1 MFITDLSIRRPTV
14 SWVMSLILII
24 FGLFVFWKLP
34 VRELPNGIQPPVV
47 QVQVDYKSAAAS
59 IVDQEVTQVL
69 EDVIGGAEGIK
80 NIDSKSENGRSTI
93 NVEFDT
99 SIDLDNAAN
108 DIRERV
114 ARVVD
119 NLPSESDPPQI
130 LKRAAGFTT
139 TMWLSLSSSTWS
151 DLELGDYAERFL
163 VDQFSSV
170 KNVGRIR
177 VGGLR
182 ELSIRVWVDPIKLA
196 ANDLTIKE
204 VESAMRGENISLP
217 AGTLEADN
225 IDLTLNL
232 DKSYN
237 DINSIK
243 QLPIKKKNNKVI
255 LLSDVANVEFG
266 PVSEKTLFKAQT
278 KDQINLKTVGIGIY
292 ARSGASTVEL
302 SNEIKKKIIEVKKS
316 LPEELDLRV
325 SFNRANYVEAAIEE
339 VYKTLFI
346 AFILV
351 VLIIY
356 LFLGNLKAVIV
367 PAIALPVSLIA
378 SFLGLYIFGLSINIF
393 VLLSFILAIG
403 IITDDSVIMTDAIY
417 RRIENGENSLVA
429 AYKGSKQISFAI
441 IATTL
446 ILVAVFLPLIFIK
459 GISGTLFRE
468 TAIALSFSI
477 VVSSFVALTL
487 SPMLASKFLNKKTSK
502 KFIIRK
508 FENIFSNFAN
518 FYKETLGT
526 VIYKTRTVGIF
537 IIFIIIASI
546 LLFNFSKKEL
556 LPMEDR
562 GAYLIIGAT
571 DEGSS
576 FEYTQEQA
584 QKVEARLLPL
594 LQAEDS
600 PYSRFIMRVPGF
612 GSSANSYNSFIII
625 ALLDDWKNRKKGQQ
639 IVLREAIGKIVT
651 LPQALAFPISP
662 QSIRVSSYNK
672 PVQMVIYG
680 STYEELEEIQKKI
693 IRKLRSNKNLSR
705 IDSDYNRNKPE
716 VKLIINKNKAKDLG
730 VSTKAIGETLETL
743 YGGKKITTFNKLG
756 KEYPIIVQQYLS
768 DRRNKEGVSKIFV
781 RSETNSK
788 LISLANLV
796 SFKEEGS
803 AKQLARYNRQ
813 RAVTI
818 SANINEGYTLTE
830 AIKFFEEVMSSEAPK
845 NQITWKG
852 KSEEIKETSNEL
864 FIIFALA
871 LLTAYLVMA
880 ATFNS
885 FIHPFIIVLTVP
897 LAIFGGLVF
906 ILFLNSSV
914 NIFSQIALIIL
925 IGISTKNSILIVDF
939 ANQIRTTGKNIDTAV
954 KEACAVRFRPIIMTS
969 LSTMIAMMPLV
980 IGNIGPGA
988 GEGSRLAVGSTI
1000 LGGMIISTF
1009 FTLYVTPS
1017 MYLALAKNTKRID
1030 VIDIELKK
1038 NYLKNNIFIFI

>member
-1 MFITDLSIRRPTV
+1 MFITELSIKRPTV
-14 SWVMSLILII
+14 SWVMSLILIV

-47 QVQVDYKSAAAS
+47 QIQIDYKSAAAS
-59 IVDQEVTQVL
+59 IVDQEVTQVV

-151 DLELGDYAERFL
+151 DLELGDYAERYL

-182 ELSIRVWVDPIKLA
+182 ELSIRVWIDPIRLA
-196 ANDLTIKE
+196 ANNLTIKE
-204 VESAMRGENISLP
+204 VETAMRGENISLP

-243 QLPIKKKNNKVI
+243 KLPIKKNGNKVI
-255 LLSDVANVEFG
+255 LLSDVANIEFG

-302 SNEIKKKIIEVKKS
+302 SKDIKKKIVQVKKS

-339 VYKTLFI
+339 VYKTLLI
-346 AFILV
+346 AFVLV

-367 PAIALPVSLIA
+367 PAIALPVSLVA
-378 SFLGLYIFGLSINIF
+378 SFLGLYLFGLSINIF

-417 RRIENGENSLVA
+417 RRIENGETPLVA

-446 ILVAVFLPLIFIK
+446 ILVAVFLPLIFIE

-487 SPMLASKFLNKKTSK
+487 SPMLASKFLYKKTSK
-502 KFIIRK
+502 
-508 FENIFSNFAN
+508 NIFIQRFEKFFLNFAH
-518 FYKETLGT
+518 FYKETLDT
-526 VIYKTRTVGIF
+526 IFKKTKAVSFF
-537 IIFIIIASI
+537 IILIVIASV

-556 LPMEDR
+556 LPIEDR
-562 GAYLIIGAT
+562 GAYLIIGFT
-571 DEGSS
+571 DEGTS
-576 FEYTQEQA
+576 FEYTQKQA

-625 ALLDDWKNRKKGQQ
+625 ALLDDWKNRKKGQET
-639 IVLREAIGKIVT
+639 ILREAIGKIVT
-651 LPQALAFPISP
+651 LPQAVAFPISP
-662 QSIRVSSYNK
+662 QSIRVSNYNK
-672 PVQMVIYG
+672 PVQMVVYG
-680 STYEELEEIQKKI
+680 STYEDLEEIQKKV
-693 IRKLRSNKNLSR
+693 IRELRSNKNLSR
-705 IDSDYNRNKPE
+705 IESDYNRNKPE

-730 VSTKAIGETLETL
+730 VSTKSIGETLETL

-781 RSETNSK
+781 RSETTGK

-796 SFKEEGS
+796 SFQEEGS
-803 AKQLARYNRQ
+803 PKELARYNRQ

-830 AIKFFEEVMSSEAPK
+830 AIKFFEETMTDLAPE
-845 NQITWKG
+845 NQIAWKG

-885 FIHPFIIVLTVP
+885 FIHPFIIILTVP

-925 IGISTKNSILIVDF
+925 IGISTKNSILIVDY
-939 ANQIRTTGKNIDTAV
+939 ANQIRTTGKNIESAV
-954 KEACAVRFRPIIMTS
+954 KEACTVRFRPIIMTS
-969 LSTMIAMMPLV
+969 LSTMIAMLPLV

-1030 VIDIELKK
+1030 AVDLELKK
-1038 NYLKNNIFIFI
+1038 ELFKR

>member
-1 MFITDLSIRRPTV
+1 MFITELSIRRPTI
-14 SWVMSLILII
+14 SWVMSLILIV

-47 QVQVDYKSAAAS
+47 QIQVDYKSAAAS
-59 IVDQEVTQVL
+59 IVDQEVTQVV

-114 ARVVD
+114 ARVID

-151 DLELGDYAERFL
+151 DLELGDYAERYL

-182 ELSIRVWVDPIKLA
+182 ELSIRVWIDPIRLA

-204 VESAMRGENISLP
+204 VETAMRGENISLP

-232 DKSYN
+232 DKSYT
-237 DINSIK
+237 DIDSIK
-243 QLPIKKKNNKVI
+243 QLPIKKTGNKVI
-255 LLSDVANVEFG
+255 LLSDVAEIEFG

-302 SNEIKKKIIEVKKS
+302 SKDIEKKIIQVKKS

-339 VYKTLFI
+339 VYKTLLI
-346 AFILV
+346 AFVLV

-378 SFLGLYIFGLSINIF
+378 SFLGLYLFGLSINIF

-417 RRIENGENSLVA
+417 RRIENGETPLVA

-441 IATTL
+441 VATTL
-446 ILVAVFLPLIFIK
+446 ILIAVFLPLIFIE

-487 SPMLASKFLNKKTSK
+487 SPMLASKFLNKKSSK
-502 KFIIRK
+502 KLFIQK
-508 FENIFSNFAN
+508 FEKFFLSFAN
-518 FYKETLGT
+518 FYKETLDVIVNKTKT
-526 VIYKTRTVGIF
+526 VSFF
-537 IIFIIIASI
+537 IILIVIASV

-562 GAYLIIGAT
+562 GAYLIIGFT
-571 DEGSS
+571 DEGTS

-612 GSSANSYNSFIII
+612 GNSANSYNSFIII
-625 ALLDDWKNRKKGQQ
+625 ALLDDWKNRKKGQEV
-639 IVLREAIGKIVT
+639 VLREAIGKIVT
-651 LPQALAFPISP
+651 LPQAVAFPISP
-662 QSIRVSSYNK
+662 QSIRVSNYNK

-680 STYEELEEIQKKI
+680 STYKELEEIQKKV
-693 IRKLRSNKNLSR
+693 IREIRSNKNLSR
-705 IDSDYNRNKPE
+705 IESDYNRNKPE

-730 VSTKAIGETLETL
+730 VSTKSIGETLETL

-781 RSETNSK
+781 RSETNGK

-796 SFKEEGS
+796 SFEEEGS
-803 AKQLARYNRQ
+803 AKELARYNRQ
-813 RAVTI
+813 PAVTI

-830 AIKFFEEVMSSEAPK
+830 AIRYFEEVMVNLAPE

-885 FIHPFIIVLTVP
+885 FIHPFIIILTVP

-906 ILFLNSSV
+906 VLFLNSSV

-925 IGISTKNSILIVDF
+925 IGISTKNSILIVDY
-939 ANQIRTTGKNIDTAV
+939 ANQIRTTGKNIESAV

-969 LSTMIAMMPLV
+969 LSTMIAMLPLV

-1030 VIDIELKK
+1030 VIDLELKK
-1038 NYLKNNIFIFI
+1038 ELTKK

>member
-1 MFITDLSIRRPTV
+1 MFITELSIRRPV
-14 SWVMSLILII
+14 FSWVMSLILIV

-34 VRELPNGIQPPVV
+34 VRELPSGLQPPVV
-47 QVQVDYKSAAAS
+47 QVQVDYASAAAP
-59 IVDQEVTQVL
+59 IIDQEVTQVL

-93 NVEFDT
+93 KIEFDT

-130 LKRAAGFTT
+130 LKQAAGFTT
-139 TMWLSLSSSTWS
+139 TMWLALSSSTWS
-151 DLELGDYAERFL
+151 DLELGDYAERYL
-163 VDQFSSV
+163 VDTFSSV
-170 KNVGRIR
+170 NNVGRIL

-196 ANDLTIKE
+196 ANDLTVQE
-204 VESAMRGENISLP
+204 VERALRSENIRLP
-217 AGTLEADN
+217 AGTLEANN

-237 DINSIK
+237 SIETIE
-243 QLPIKKKNNKVI
+243 QLPIKKTNKKVVV
-255 LLSDVANVEFG
+255 LSDVANIEFG
-266 PVSEKTLFKAQT
+266 PVSEKTLFKAQR
-278 KDQINLKTVGIGIY
+278 KDQLNLKTVGIGIY

-302 SNEIKKKIIEVKKS
+302 SKEIKKKISEVNKS
-316 LPEELDLRV
+316 LPDGLELEIA
-325 SFNRANYVEAAIEE
+325 FNRATYIGAAINE
-339 VYKTLFI
+339 VYKTLII

-351 VLIIY
+351 VIIIY

-378 SFLGLYIFGLSINIF
+378 SFLGIYIFGLSINIF

-417 RRIENGENSLVA
+417 RRIENGENPLVA
-429 AYKGSKQISFAI
+429 AYKGSKQITFAI

-446 ILVAVFLPLIFIK
+446 ILIAVFLPLIFIE

-487 SPMLASKFLNKKTSK
+487 SPMLASKFLNKKNNK
-502 KFIIRK
+502 NFIIQK
-508 FENIFSNFAN
+508 FEKFFLSFSK
-518 FYKETLGT
+518 FYQETLEIL
-526 VIYKTRTVGIF
+526 VKKTKTISVF
-537 IIFIIIASI
+537 IIFIIIASV

-562 GAYLIIGAT
+562 GAYLVIGFT

-576 FEYTQEQA
+576 FEYTQEKA
-584 QKVEARLLPL
+584 QVIEKRLIPL
-594 LQAEDS
+594 LQAENS

-639 IVLREAIGKIVT
+639 VVLREAIGKIVT
-651 LPQALAFPISP
+651 LPQAVAFPISP
-662 QSIRVSSYNK
+662 QSIRVSNYNK
-672 PVQMVIYG
+672 PVQMVVYG
-680 STYEELEEIQKKI
+680 NTYEELEEIQSKV
-693 IRKLRSNKNLSR
+693 IRKLRSNRNLSR
-705 IDSDYNRNKPE
+705 IESDYNRNKPE
-716 VKLIINKNKAKDLG
+716 VKLLINKMKSKDLG
-730 VSTKAIGETLETL
+730 VSTKSIGETLETL

-756 KEYPIIVQQYLS
+756 KEYPIVVQQYLS
-768 DRRNKEGVSKIFV
+768 DRRNKNGISKIFI
-781 RSETNSK
+781 RSETNGK

-796 SFKEEGS
+796 SFRDEGA

-818 SANINEGYTLTE
+818 SANINENYTLTE
-830 AIKFFEEVMSSEAPK
+830 AIKFFEVVMKDIAPK

-852 KSEEIKETSNEL
+852 KSEELKETSNEL

-885 FIHPFIIVLTVP
+885 FIHPFIIILTVP
-897 LAIFGGLVF
+897 LAIFGGLIF

-925 IGISTKNSILIVDF
+925 IGISTKNSILIVDY
-939 ANQIRTTGKNIDTAV
+939 ANQIRTTGKSIELAV
-954 KEACAVRFRPIIMTS
+954 RQACSVRFRPIIMTS

-980 IGNIGPGA
+980 IGNFGPGA
-988 GEGSRLAVGSTI
+988 GEASRLAVGSTI

-1009 FTLYVTPS
+1009 FTLYITPS

-1030 VIDIELKK
+1030 SVDLELKK
-1038 NYLKNNIFIFI
+1038 ELSKK